1 MAVGTR
7 GADRKMFAIAY
18 LILAAQDS
26 LPLVVLA
33 THDLPS
39 SEEKEFLSKPLESWK
54 DEAEL
59 LGYKIVVD
67 QETNAF
73 FVYHENLYN
82 LAAFDEVLRG
92 FASLEACVRSTNA
105 TLTLGTIDENAR
117 RGVQRLLSSTLI
129 GREAGP
135 LLSNEQTQMR
145 ISCEVKITISDGKR
159 RLALE
164 LPFPEEPPSASFY
177 NAEPST
183 EDWKQFDE
191 GLKRELA
198 VEPYPDQV
206 IFCFSKTS
214 IPSVRKTAAVQK
226 FAQILSDQLESQFRK
241 YTMAQE
247 GLRAALLGD
256 RTLPKEGQST
266 AALDDA
272 AQRYLKESLANN
284 AAAYGFESDLHMQA
298 FLADAKI
305 QRVEVQPTVS
315 VGVLKG
321 GQRVS
326 FSARMTFNRNPG
338 R

>member
-1 MAVGTR
+1 
-7 GADRKMFAIAY
+7 MFAIAC

-26 LPLVVLA
+26 QQLVVLA

-39 SEEKEFLSKPLESWK
+39 PEEKALLAKPLESWK

-59 LGYKIVVD
+59 HDYKILVD
-67 QETNAF
+67 QETSAF
-73 FVYHENLYN
+73 FVHHENLYN

-92 FASLEACVRSTNA
+92 VAILEACVRSGSTI
-105 TLTLGTIDENAR
+105 LTLGTIDGNAR
-117 RGVQRLLSSTLI
+117 RGVQRLLSNTLI

-135 LLSNEQTQMR
+135 LLSNEQTQIR
-145 ISCEVKITISDGKR
+145 ISCEVSITISDGKR
-159 RLALE
+159 QVTFD
-164 LPFPEEPPSASFY
+164 LPVPEERPNASFY
-177 NAEPST
+177 NQEPSK
-183 EDWKQFDE
+183 EDWKQFEE
-191 GLKRELA
+191 GLKSEVVLK
-198 VEPYPDQV
+198 PYSDQV
-206 IFCFSKTS
+206 IFSFSTTS
-214 IPSVRKTAAVQK
+214 VPSVRKTQAVQK
-226 FAQILSDQLESQFRK
+226 FAQILSDQLESQFQK

-272 AQRYLKESLANN
+272 TQRFLKESLSKN

-305 QRVEVQPTVS
+305 ESVGVQPTVS
-315 VGVLKG
+315 VGILKG

-326 FSARMTFNRNPG
+326 FSVRTTFNRNPVK
-338 R
+338 